1 MSKKL
6 IFLGSIIAC
15 LALLLVFARP
25 TQAVVGIT
33 VSGKVVDP
41 NGTGTQ
47 ANVSLNPEFM
57 CDGCGANTNTNYDG
71 TFSMTVSNS
80 GQWRLDINPWSE
92 SSYASPAT
100 RKMNLSSGTVD
111 VGNIAL
117 TTPVIT
123 GTMYLPD
130 GTTVVPNGNVRLR
143 SADWTTDR
151 NVQTDSSGNFKFGGV
166 SNGDY
171 FLEAQVP
178 YDPENTYAN
187 YTNSETRISYTG
199 TLLTG
204 LSLKLDSPCIIGT
217 VKQPDGSVLSED
229 QAWINIDIYSQD
241 RSVQKGTNTNKQSN
255 GQFRFGSVPA
265 GTYTMEVRV
274 NNSQY
279 SNAVPKT
286 VTITSCAA
294 ANNVGNIL
302 LTTAQIQGTVYKAD
316 GVTPLR
322 DAWVQA
328 HTDDWSIQQGTNTNE
343 AGQYILGGLS
353 AGTYKVKV
361 NKPWNVSDIVEPDEK
376 SVTITTGGA
385 VQTVNFT
392 FVAAT
397 KFLTGKVTKK
407 DGTAVS
413 EANVNANKEGAQG
426 GSGTQTAAD
435 GSYSLSLSP
444 GSWNINVNPNNCPGC
459 PPADWYYSGQ
469 SQRVTFN
476 NDSSTET
483 KTLNITVM
491 TANSTVTG
499 KVLKADGTAVT
510 NANVDVRTQ
519 DGSGNNGQVAPD
531 GSFIVKVS
539 AGSYFVRVWSQDNT
553 LSFQE
558 KSITIG
564 DNQALDVGT
573 ITAKVKAARITIKT
587 QTEDG
592 TAVPNVRLN
601 AWYEGGQGWGNTTTD
616 SSGIGVIAVTAGC
629 WGVGVD
635 QGGDPNAQK
644 SRYVQKAGVE
654 PVRVCLETETST
666 VSYVDNAKLIITLVY
681 ADATITGYT
690 VDPSGNVITGFC
702 SYAYARPNA
711 ATSVFGGPGMEY
723 GGPVNCNNGQ
733 FTIYVP
739 SSVASTFSL
748 GTHTPPNSQYSSVGD
763 QNVAVFADT
772 TSTKNIVLK
781 ANDAVIKGQLQDQN
795 GNALTGCVSTADQ
808 KGGGNWFGDVHA
820 EKTGQ
825 WFNSPINPDCTYQMS
840 LLSGADYRLGYWIQQ
855 GSGFMMRPPDPDPVT
870 IAAGETTI
878 NFTAY
883 KADAAITGTV
893 KDPDGNGAAVWLNA
907 GNWPE
912 IKTEG
917 KEPTKEDMAKELHSE
932 AKTNPDGSFSLPVL
946 SGHLYGLNVGI
957 PPGSPFLSPDFV
969 EVNMKATKS
978 ATVNLVLKK
987 ALGTMSGSVTIGS
1000 GAGVPVN
1007 MGYCWGWNENGGFTG
1022 SQVLWGGSYS
1032 MNYAAGTWHFG
1043 CDSFDGIK
1051 FYRSSEVTVNITT
1064 QTSISQNFNL
1074 SESAFTVPPTVTES
1088 FDAGEQKVI
1097 TLQNGTSVNI
1107 PAGTLGDSGSTV
1119 TVTCAPT
1126 VNLIR
1131 DRNSRPFG
1139 TGYEI
1144 TATDSDNNAITT
1156 FNNNVTVIFKYT
1168 EEQLT
1173 ELGLDEDGLLGKY
1186 QDDTSNTYKD
1196 PEGGCAID
1204 TESNAITCSTNHFTK
1219 FAIVSGQG
1227 AYGTG
1232 RGKANILAT
1241 PLSAGGPQVII
1252 ADGGGKVL
1260 ANFFAYDSSLRMGI
1274 EAVTA
1279 DVDGDGSEEVI
1290 VAPGAGAGPQVRVFD
1305 QAGGLKAQF
1314 FAYGEGV
1321 RTGIHVNAADV
1332 NGDGTADIIT
1342 TPMAG
1347 AGPQVRVFTMT
1358 GDLIAQDFIFPEGF
1372 RGGMTVDVCD
1382 VDGDGGSDFVFAP
1395 DSNAGPQIVVGNPV
1409 EGSYSNFFAYASTIR
1424 GGYNVACGDVDND
1437 GDDDIIVA
1445 PKAGLGPQVAV
1456 FTGTGDLIAR
1466 FFAYAET
1473 FRGGVNVSVGDL
1485 DGNGTTEIVA
1495 TPISNAGPQVRIF
1508 NSSGQ
1513 AIGQFWAY
1521 YEWLRG
1527 NFTSFIADLED
1538 DGTTEIIT
1546 APGEGMGPQVR
1557 VFNSAGRALSQF
1569 FTHHTGFRG
1578 GLNIFQA
1585 YE

>member
-1 MSKKL
+1 MSKKIVFITAISL
-6 IFLGSIIAC
+6 LALVGFLG
-15 LALLLVFARP
+15 LAKPAG
-25 TQAVVGIT
+25 AVTIT
-33 VSGKVVDP
+33 VTGKVVDP

-57 CDGCGANTNTNYDG
+57 CDGCGTNTNTNYDG
-71 TFSMTVSNS
+71 TFTINVSTS
-80 GQWRLDINPWSE
+80 GQWRLDVYPYPE

-100 RKMNLSSGTVD
+100 RKMNLSDGTVD

-123 GTMYLPD
+123 GTVYLPN
-130 GTTVVPNGNVRLR
+130 GTTIVPNGSVRLR

-151 NVQTDSSGNFKFGGV
+151 NSQSNSSGNFKFGGV

-171 FLEAQVP
+171 ILEAQVP
-178 YDPENTYAN
+178 YDPSNTYAN
-187 YTNSETRISYTG
+187 YTNSETKISYTG
-199 TLLTG
+199 TPLTG

-217 VKQPDGSVLSED
+217 VKQPDGSALSEPN
-229 QAWINIDIYSQD
+229 AWLNIDIYNQD
-241 RSVQKGTNTNKQSN
+241 HSVQKGTNTNMQAN
-255 GQFRFGSVPA
+255 GQFRFGSVPT
-265 GTYTMEVRV
+265 GTYTMEVRIS
-274 NNSQY
+274 NSAFT
-279 SNAVPKT
+279 NAVPKT
-286 VTITSCAA
+286 VTVTSCAT

-302 LTTAQIQGTVYKAD
+302 LTTSQIQGTVYRAD

-322 DAWVQA
+322 DSWVQA
-328 HTDDWSIQQGTNTNE
+328 HTDDWSVQQGTSTNE
-343 AGQYILGGLS
+343 NGQYRLGGLS
-353 AGTYKVKV
+353 AGTYKVRV
-361 NKPWNVSDIVEPDEK
+361 NKPWNVTDVVEPDEQ

-397 KFLTGKVTKK
+397 KFLTGKVTKS
-407 DGTAVS
+407 DGTAVAG
-413 EANVNANKEGAQG
+413 ANVNANKEGAQG
-426 GSGTQTAAD
+426 GAGTQTAAD

-444 GSWNINVNPNNCPGC
+444 GTWNINVNPNNCPGC

-469 SQRVTFN
+469 SQRVTFS
-476 NDSSTET
+476 NDTSTET
-483 KTLNITVM
+483 KTLNIIVTTASSTVM
-491 TANSTVTG
+491 G
-499 KVLKADGTAVT
+499 KILKADGSPVT
-510 NANVDVRTQ
+510 NANIDVRTQ

-539 AGSYFVRVWSQDNT
+539 AGTYFVRVWSSDNT
-553 LSFQE
+553 LSFPE

-564 DNQALDVGT
+564 DNQVLNVGT

-587 QTEDG
+587 QTENG

-654 PVRVCLETETST
+654 QIRVCLETETST
-666 VSYVDNAKLIITLVY
+666 ASYVNNLKLIMTLVY
-681 ADATITGYT
+681 ADATITGYI

-711 ATSVFGGPGMEY
+711 ATSIFGGPGMEY
-723 GGPVNCNNGQ
+723 GAPVNCNNGK

-781 ANDAVIKGQLQDQN
+781 QNDAVIKGQLKDQN
-795 GNALTGCVSTADQ
+795 GKALTGCVSAADQ

-820 EKTGQ
+820 EKSGQ
-825 WFNSPINPDCTYQMS
+825 WFNSQINPDCTYSMS
-840 LLSGADYRLGYWIQQ
+840 LLSGAGYRLGYWIQQ
-855 GSGFMMRPPDPDPVT
+855 GSGFMMRPPNPDPVT
-870 IAAGETTI
+870 IVPGETTI

-883 KADAAITGTV
+883 KADAKISGTV

-912 IKTEG
+912 IKTGG
-917 KEPTKEDMAKELHSE
+917 KEPSKEDMQKELHSE
-932 AKTNPDGSFSLPVL
+932 TKTNPDGSFSLPVL

-957 PPGSPFLSPDFV
+957 PPGSPFLAPDFV
-969 EVNMKATKS
+969 EVNMKTATS

-987 ALGTMSGSVTIGS
+987 ALGTMSGTVTIGS

-1007 MGYCWGWNENGGFTG
+1007 MGYCWGWNEKGGHTG
-1022 SQVLWGGSYS
+1022 SPVQWGGSYS

-1088 FDAGEQKVI
+1088 FDAGEQHVI

-1139 TGYEI
+1139 TGYDI
-1144 TATDSDNNAITT
+1144 SATDSDNNAITS
-1156 FNNNVTVIFKYT
+1156 FNNNVTVVFKYT

-1186 QDDTSNTYKD
+1186 QDDTSNSYKD
-1196 PEGGCAID
+1196 PEGGCTID
-1204 TESNAITCSTNHFTK
+1204 TEANTITCSTNHFTK

-1227 AYGTG
+1227 AYGAG
-1232 RGKANILAT
+1232 RGTANIIAT
-1241 PLSAGGPQVII
+1241 PLSKGGPQII
-1252 ADGGGKVL
+1252 VTGGNGKVK
-1260 ANFFAYDSSLRMGI
+1260 ANFFAYDSRLRIGI
-1274 EAVTA
+1274 EALTA
-1279 DVDGDGSEEVI
+1279 DVNGDGTEEII
-1290 VAPGAGAGPQVRVFD
+1290 VVPGPGAGPQVRIFNQSGKV
-1305 QAGGLKAQF
+1305 LSQF
-1314 FAYGEGV
+1314 FPYDSRS
-1321 RTGIHVNAADV
+1321 RTGIHLAAADV
-1332 NGDGTADIIT
+1332 NGDGTAEIIVV
-1342 TPMAG
+1342 PG
-1347 AGPQVRVFTMT
+1347 AGDAPLIKVMNMSGRTLKQFYAYAKTMMNGIKVQT
-1358 GDLIAQDFIFPEGF
+1358 G
-1372 RGGMTVDVCD
+1372 D
-1382 VDGDGGSDFVFAP
+1382 VDGDGTNEIIAYPTASTA
-1395 DSNAGPQIVVGNPV
+1395 PQIAVFEYDGKLV
-1409 EGSYSNFFAYASTIR
+1409 SRFYAYDSRIR
-1424 GGYNVACGDVDND
+1424 GGYNVTVGDINND
-1437 GDDDIIVA
+1437 GKDEIIVA

-1456 FTGTGDLIAR
+1456 FDKSGKQLAR
-1466 FFAYAET
+1466 FFAYAST

-1485 DGNGTTEIVA
+1485 NGDGTMEIVVS
-1495 TPISNAGPQVRIF
+1495 PESNAGPQIRVF
-1508 NSSGQ
+1508 NSTGKV
-1513 AIGQFWAY
+1513 IRQFWAY
-1521 YEWLRG
+1521 AERLRG
-1527 NFTSFIADLED
+1527 NFTSFVADVNG
-1538 DGTTEIIT
+1538 DGNAEIVT
-1546 APGEGMGPQVR
+1546 APGEGMGPQVS
-1557 VFNSAGRALSQF
+1557 VFNSSGKAMYRF
-1569 FTHHTGFRG
+1569 FTHHKGFRG
-1578 GLNIFQA
+1578 GLNIFPA